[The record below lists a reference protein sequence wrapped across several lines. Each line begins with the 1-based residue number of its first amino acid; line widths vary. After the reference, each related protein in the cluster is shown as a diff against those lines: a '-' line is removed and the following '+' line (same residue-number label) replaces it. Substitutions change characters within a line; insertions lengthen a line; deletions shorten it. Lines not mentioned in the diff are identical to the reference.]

1 MRLKGFRLTII
12 FLCLSLTV
20 TGCGLQGLLGNKKKS
35 SSLSAQKPQPVVAV
49 SLSGDDPNQILLQK
63 GIDDTAAKANVKIK
77 YIGTSSG
84 GSAGSSQ
91 GSSAP
96 VSQAGGDPLK
106 DAKVLLYEGGNQELL
121 KTAQTKKIPVLA
133 IGKIPAGST
142 PAGLITPDQE
152 KAGELMGQALAQ
164 KVQAGIVLLLQ
175 DNPGET
181 GAQERLAGL
190 RTILA
195 KYPKVSLQVIS
206 GRPGSASGAKQ
217 ALLEYLLKNPG
228 KVRAVCADTEK
239 VAAQAADGLKQGQ
252 LEKKVLLFGGQAN
265 LQSLQRMAGGLQA
278 GDVDVSPY
286 LQGVYAFQW
295 AEKVLKQEPFDVND
309 SVTGDQGEIPAKI
322 IAVKAVT
329 PENLAITQKSYT
341 KAVNLALQAQKE
353 QAQKKTGQQ
362 TAKEPGTQQGGS
374 AAKGATSES
383 GSANGSSDGSQGGGG
398 GGQAGSSGAGAIPPN
413 VAKVVEKVNTDITRE
428 YLDSKG
434 KVLWTEHSAS
444 QKVRTVPPEM
454 IKQEQQQQQQQQQP
468 SGGQQKQGSGQ
479 SSGGGGGGGS
489 SGA

>member
-1 MRLKGFRLTII
+1 MRLRGFRLTII

-35 SSLSAQKPQPVVAV
+35 SSQSAQKPQPVAAV

-63 GIDDTAAKANVKIK
+63 GIDDTAAKANLKIK
-77 YIGTSSG
+77 YIGSSSGASASSGQG
-84 GSAGSSQ
+84 GSAP
-91 GSSAP
+91 A
-96 VSQAGGDPLK
+96 SQAGEDPLK

-152 KAGELMGQALAQ
+152 KAGELMGQALVQ

-175 DNPGET
+175 DNPAET

-190 RTILA
+190 RTVLA
-195 KYPKVSLQVIS
+195 KYPKVSLQVLS
-206 GRPGSASGAKQ
+206 GHPGSAAGAKQ
-217 ALLEYLLKNPG
+217 VLLEYLLKNPG

-239 VAAQAADGLKQGQ
+239 VAAQAADVLKQGG

-286 LQGVYAFQW
+286 LQGVYACQW
-295 AEKVLKQEPFDVND
+295 AEKMLKKEPFDVND
-309 SVTGDQGEIPAKI
+309 SVTGDQGEIPAKV

-329 PENLAITQKSYT
+329 PENLAITQKSYV

-353 QAQKKTGQQ
+353 QARKMTEKPT
-362 TAKEPGTQQGGS
+362 TKEPGTQQGAS
-374 AAKGATSES
+374 AAKGTKSES
-383 GSANGSSDGSQGGGG
+383 GSSDGSSDGSQSGGG
-398 GGQAGSSGAGAIPPN
+398 GGQAGGSGAGAIPPN

-454 IKQEQQQQQQQQQP
+454 IKQEQQQQQQP

-479 SSGGGGGGGS
+479 AGGGGGGGGGS